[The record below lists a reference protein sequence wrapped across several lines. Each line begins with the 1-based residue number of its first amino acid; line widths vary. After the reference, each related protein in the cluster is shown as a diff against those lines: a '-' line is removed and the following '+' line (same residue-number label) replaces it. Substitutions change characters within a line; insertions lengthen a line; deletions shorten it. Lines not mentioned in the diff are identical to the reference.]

1 MSWLVAILLVAG
13 AFFAFVA
20 ALGVIRFPDFYMR
33 MHAATKAGAF
43 GAALLLLAAAI
54 HFGSVHSIILCLFII
69 VFFYLTTPVAA
80 QTLAQAAYRR
90 GVELWASTG
99 HDQLAEDEAKE
110 DAEEIKGD
118 AE

>member
-1 MSWLVAILLVAG
+1 MSWLVAILLVVG

-20 ALGVIRFPDFYMR
+20 ALGVMRFPDFYTR

-43 GAALLLLAAAI
+43 GATLLLLAAAI
-54 HFGSVHSIILCLFII
+54 HFGSVRAIVTSCFII

-90 GVELWASTG
+90 GVSLWSKTG
-99 HDQLAEDEAKE
+99 RDQLAEDEAK
-110 DAEEIKGD
+110 DVD
-118 AE
+118 